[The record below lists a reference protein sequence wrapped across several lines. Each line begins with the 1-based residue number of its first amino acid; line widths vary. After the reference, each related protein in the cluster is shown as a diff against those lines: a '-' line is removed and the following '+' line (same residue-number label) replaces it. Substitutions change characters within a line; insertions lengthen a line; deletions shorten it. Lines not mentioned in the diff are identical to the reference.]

1 MKTNS
6 QTPDNEVARL
16 RQLLNRAIEIAE
28 IVGWTRQTTYLE
40 DMKQELH
47 KMKEE
52 TEQMNQTLNINLGI
66 ALRRIFEIAE
76 WLDSRAAVLEKSDRE
91 TLPKLRQELAA
102 LKARLAPAPEEPY
115 EKDTSTKTCPSQK
128 DTEWREL
135 GPDEVIGASDEYNPA
150 SIGEWIKVPNGW
162 IGEKCDITKIR
173 TRRPLPK
180 QEDERPREKEKVVDY
195 CRKWA
200 SPPTY
205 TATRSRG
212 SRRPDDLRPDA

>member
-102 LKARLAPAPEEPY
+102 LKARLAPAPEEPTIY
-115 EKDTSTKTCPSQK
+115 FRKPTKQMTTQERINELKQCAAWETHVLGLEELALQLDSDLCRERKAHRST
-128 DTEWREL
+128 REDL
-135 GPDEVIGASDEYNPA
+135 SAVVDVIYDL
-150 SIGEWIKVPNGW
+150 
-162 IGEKCDITKIR
+162 IR
-173 TRRPLPK
+173 TFAP
-180 QEDERPREKEKVVDY
+180 EKLTWKNLKNSNEN
-195 CRKWA
+195 
-200 SPPTY
+200 T
-205 TATRSRG
+205 
-212 SRRPDDLRPDA
+212 

>member
-1 MKTNS
+1 MNQP
-6 QTPDNEVARL
+6 QTPANEVARL
-16 RQLLNRAIEIAE
+16 REALADATELLADIMDDEVNAQDECEKWLRAYAP
-28 IVGWTRQTTYLE
+28 
-40 DMKQELH
+40 
-47 KMKEE
+47 
-52 TEQMNQTLNINLGI
+52 
-66 ALRRIFEIAE
+66 A
-76 WLDSRAAVLEKSDRE
+76 
-91 TLPKLRQELAA
+91 KLAT
-102 LKARLAPAPEEPY
+102 APEEPS
-115 EKDTSTKTCPSQK
+115 EKDTSTETCPSQK